1 MPPTAGER
9 TQKQLSDYYSKL
21 ETPSTKNILQ
31 YQSNIENFPN
41 KYQVAE
47 SKDGQFGIVKTD
59 KPDEFISMLD
69 FSNPEQVKKI
79 MFNFG
84 GLKPYSLPTKK

>member
-1 MPPTAGER
+1 M
-9 TQKQLSDYYSKL
+9 
-21 ETPSTKNILQ
+21 Q
-31 YQSNIENFPN
+31 YQNNIENFPN
-41 KYQVAE
+41 KYQVVE
-47 SKDGQFGIVKTD
+47 SEDGQFGIVKAD

-84 GLKPYSLPTKK
+84 GLKPYSLPTKKIINEKILN